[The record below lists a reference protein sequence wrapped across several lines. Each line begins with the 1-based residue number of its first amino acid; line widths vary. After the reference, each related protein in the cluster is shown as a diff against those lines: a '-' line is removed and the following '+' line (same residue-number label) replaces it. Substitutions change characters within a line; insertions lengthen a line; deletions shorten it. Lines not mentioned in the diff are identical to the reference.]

1 MKKNEMDGRNAKEMG
16 NGCRRIEQRTK
27 TRCMEQTAG
36 GIRRTNPGSVN
47 TAISGKE
54 NGKDAARK
62 NVITSSR
69 RKTADQEPFIGRMKP
84 ETARDARMAGTP
96 PASVTASGKSCWK

>member
-1 MKKNEMDGRNAKEMG
+1 MQAD
-16 NGCRRIEQRTK
+16 RTENQNPVYG
-27 TRCMEQTAG
+27 TDSWSSDVCSSDL
-36 GIRRTNPGSVN
+36 IRRTNPGSVN